1 MAPPLGPLYCT
12 RRGQLHT
19 RCGSVRAAPHVR
31 LGPGT
36 GAGADAAL
44 ARAAL
49 DADLAVELHMCLR
62 PLLTSTRCRTC
73 GIRPCLL
80 VAAIVGLVVALPAG
94 PFDGLAPVPP
104 RKIPTRVCLRQWCG
118 LDPPRRDGSLCFG
131 VGWGRYPTRRTMR
144 GGSRPDHRR
153 THQTLRGNLQTNSPS
168 RYWTTKVSPARCAC
182 PNPSNRL
189 DVRRSCLASKKT
201 ILEAD
206 EQPRAQTATEEPCLW
221 VPEGN
226 LAGICWVGLWGLGG
240 PWGL

>member
-1 MAPPLGPLYCT
+1 MDWRQCHLARFPQGCVCVNGVAWIRPAGM
-12 RRGQLHT
+12 G
-19 RCGSVRAAPHVR
+19 RCASGW
-31 LGPGT
+31 G
-36 GAGADAAL
+36 GADIPP
-44 ARAAL
+44 
-49 DADLAVELHMCLR
+49 DAHR
-62 PLLTSTRCRTC
+62 P
-73 GIRPCLL
+73 
-80 VAAIVGLVVALPAG
+80 
-94 PFDGLAPVPP
+94 
-104 RKIPTRVCLRQWCG
+104 IP
-118 LDPPRRDGSLCFG
+118 
-131 VGWGRYPTRRTMR
+131 MR